1 MAANEYAAFAAFYD
15 RLTGDVDYAGL
26 AAYLREI
33 FLPDGILFLRLCHHR
48 FDRHTAEAQICK
60 FRHVFGEIQIMTG
73 KCSADV
79 IIPVASHLGKL
90 LELGND

>member
-1 MAANEYAAFAAFYD
+1 MEEVKAPALFFPF
-15 RLTGDVDYAGL
+15 DVLFGKMVILFHD
-26 AAYLREI
+26 LREI

-60 FRHVFGEIQIMTG
+60 FHHVFGEIQIMTG
-73 KCSADV
+73 KGSTDV

-90 LELGND
+90 LELGNN